1 MPQPSS
7 STASA
12 TGGNSSSSGSRSE
25 FSQLAGEIGKA
36 LSQTSS
42 KLQRL
47 TRLASRKSLFDD
59 PAEEINELTFVVK
72 QDIQNLNSALERLA
86 EVRRGGR
93 GGNSNAQTEAHSG
106 SVVDVL
112 KGRLMDTTKVFKD
125 VLQTRSGNIKAQSDR
140 KKHFGQAERS
150 SPGVGGGGPQPVR
163 RPNAGPDPSTS
174 SVSIPIPTQQQ
185 QQQQLV
191 LQQDGYHQSRA
202 NAVETIESTIVEL
215 GSIFTQL
222 ATMVSEQ
229 GEMVQRIDENVA
241 DAETNIQGAHNQLLR
256 YMDSVSSN
264 RALILK
270 ILAILMVF
278 IVAGVALS

>member
-1 MPQPSS
+1 M
-7 STASA
+7 
-12 TGGNSSSSGSRSE
+12 
-25 FSQLAGEIGKA
+25 
-36 LSQTSS
+36 
-42 KLQRL
+42 
-47 TRLASRKSLFDD
+47 ASRKSLFDD

-93 GGNSNAQTEAHSG
+93 AGDSNAQTEAHSG

-125 VLQTRSGNIKAQSDR
+125 VLQTRSGNMKAQSDR
-140 KKHFGQAERS
+140 KKHFGQADKS
-150 SPGVGGGGPQPVR
+150 SPGGVLGGPQPVR
-163 RPNAGPDPSTS
+163 RPNASHDPSSSS
-174 SVSIPIPTQQQ
+174 SVSIPLPQQQQ